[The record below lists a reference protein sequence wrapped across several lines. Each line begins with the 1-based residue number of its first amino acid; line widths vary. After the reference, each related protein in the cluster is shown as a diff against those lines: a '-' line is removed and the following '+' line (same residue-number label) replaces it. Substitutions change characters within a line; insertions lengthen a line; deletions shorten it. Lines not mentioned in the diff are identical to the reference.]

1 MADIIDIL
9 NIEPNKVNASLSG
22 KYILL
27 YGAPKIGKTTFCA
40 TELPKPLIVATEVG
54 YKAIPG
60 VKAINVTKWTQFK
73 QIIKQLDNPAA
84 REMYETVVI
93 DTAVILSSLCE
104 EYVCQQNGVSSL
116 SEIPYGKGYALYEKE
131 MSSAFRK
138 ITMMGLGL
146 VFITHQE
153 IKVNKNDKGE
163 DYETIQP
170 VLDKRSMKIINA
182 LVDFILYIGSEWNEN
197 GVNERF
203 FYTRNTPFVVAGSR
217 FGNLA
222 PKIPFTYD
230 ALISEI
236 QKAMETSVEGNNSL
250 IINEEIKYEEEE
262 TKRPFTETMAEAGQ
276 IWSKFPKTEE
286 WNERKMKVVEEY
298 FGQRIKLSTATPA
311 QQDLVENVIQD
322 LKNLLSEVN

>member
-1 MADIIDIL
+1 MADNVIDIL
-9 NIEPNKVNASLSG
+9 NIQPNKVNATLSG
-22 KYILL
+22 RYILL
-27 YGAPKIGKTTFCA
+27 YGSPKIGKTTFCA
-40 TELPKPLIVATEVG
+40 TQLPKPLIIATEIG
-54 YKAIPG
+54 YKAIAG
-60 VKAINVTKWTQFK
+60 VMAVNVTKWIQFK

-84 REMYETVVI
+84 REKYETIVI
-93 DTAVILSSLCE
+93 DTAVILASLCE
-104 EYVCQQNGVSSL
+104 EYICQQNGVTSL

-131 MSSAFRK
+131 MSNAFRK

-182 LVDFILYIGSEWNEN
+182 LVDFILYIGSEWNDKGE
-197 GVNERF
+197 NERF

-222 PKIPFTYD
+222 PKIPFTYN
-230 ALISEI
+230 ALITEISKAIESET
-236 QKAMETSVEGNNSL
+236 KGDLSL
-250 IINEEIKYEEEE
+250 VTNEEIEYKPEE
-262 TKRPFTETMAEAGQ
+262 KRPFTETMAEAGA
-276 IWSKFPKTEE
+276 IWMQFPKTPE

-298 FGQRIKLSTATPA
+298 FGQPIKLSTATPE
-311 QQDLVENVIQD
+311 QQDLVESVISD
-322 LKNLLSEVN
+322 LKNLLPKAN

>member
-1 MADIIDIL
+1 M
-9 NIEPNKVNASLSG
+9 
-22 KYILL
+22 
-27 YGAPKIGKTTFCA
+27 KIGKTTFCA
-40 TELPKPLIVATEVG
+40 TQLPKPLIVATEVG

-60 VKAINVTKWTQFK
+60 AMAINVTKWTQFK
-73 QIIKQLDNPAA
+73 QIIKQLDNPVA
-84 REMYETVVI
+84 REKYETIVI

-104 EYVCQQNGVSSL
+104 EYICQQNGVSSL

-131 MSSAFRK
+131 MSNAFRK

-163 DYETIQP
+163 EYETIQP

-182 LVDFILYIGSEWNEN
+182 LVDFILYIGSEWNEQ

-230 ALISEI
+230 ALITEI
-236 QKAMETSVEGNNSL
+236 GKAIEKNTGGDSSLFTNEKVEYK
-250 IINEEIKYEEEE
+250 EEIK
-262 TKRPFTETMAEAGQ
+262 RPFSETMAEAGQ
-276 IWSKFPKTEE
+276 IWAQFPKTPE
-286 WNERKMKVVEEY
+286 WNDRKMKIVEEY
-298 FGQRIKLSTATPA
+298 FGQPIKLSTAVES
-311 QQDLVENVIQD
+311 QQDLVESVIDD
-322 LKNLLSEVN
+322 LKNLLSEVK